1 MKIAVT
7 GGTGFI
13 GRVLVDS
20 LLSEGHDVAVLSRN
34 PARVAAGRG
43 VLWLAGASRQWED
56 EVRSAGAV
64 INLAGENIGGG
75 RWTEERKKR
84 LIESRLAAT
93 DVLVRAVGQERD
105 LSRVFVSASA
115 IGYYGSRGDEVLTE
129 SSTPG
134 DDFLARLTQSW
145 ESAALAAEESRRVVV
160 LRFGIVLAADGG
172 ALAEMIR
179 PFRLFAGGPVGT
191 GAQWMSWIDR
201 DDAIAMIRWAITNPD
216 ARGAF
221 NATAPNP
228 VRNREFAK
236 ELGRALHRPSLVR
249 APAFA
254 LRSAFGEMAE
264 ALLLSSTRVLPQRA
278 VEAGFQFRVPDL
290 PASLAHVMST

>member
-1 MKIAVT
+1 
-7 GGTGFI
+7 
-13 GRVLVDS
+13 
-20 LLSEGHDVAVLSRN
+20 
-34 PARVAAGRG
+34 
-43 VLWLAGASRQWED
+43 
-56 EVRSAGAV
+56 
-64 INLAGENIGGG
+64 
-75 RWTEERKKR
+75 
-84 LIESRLAAT
+84 
-93 DVLVRAVGQERD
+93 
-105 LSRVFVSASA
+105 VSASA

-129 SSTPG
+129 SSPPG

-145 ESAALAAEESRRVVV
+145 ELSALAVEDARRVVV
-160 LRFGIVLAADGG
+160 LRFGTVLAADGG
-172 ALAEMIR
+172 ALAEMIP
-179 PFRLFAGGPVGT
+179 PFKLFVGGPVGS

-254 LRSAFGEMAE
+254 LRSAFGEMAD
-264 ALLLSSTRVLPQRA
+264 ALLLSSARVLPQRA

-290 PASLAHVMST
+290 STSLAHVMSLIRTD